1 MQSVNLLKT
10 ITLKHVVLAKIYIYF
25 IHGLN
30 LYSASCKKKIS
41 YPVKNKKQVEK

>member
-1 MQSVNLLKT
+1 MKSVNLLKT
-10 ITLKHVVLAKIYIYF
+10 ITLKHVLAKIYVYF